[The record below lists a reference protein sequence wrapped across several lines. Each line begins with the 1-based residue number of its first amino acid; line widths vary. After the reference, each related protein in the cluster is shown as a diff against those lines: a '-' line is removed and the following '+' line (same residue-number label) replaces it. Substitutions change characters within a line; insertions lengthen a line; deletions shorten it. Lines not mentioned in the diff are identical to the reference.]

1 MNVIETVIEA
11 KQMPHEVEWI
21 ELKTNFWNPKEIGEY
36 ISALSNSATIHAIN
50 RFKKTKY
57 FRFLRKCW
65 L

>member
-36 ISALSNSATIHAIN
+36 ISALSNSATIHG
-50 RFKKTKY
+50 KKQD
-57 FRFLRKCW
+57 L
-65 L
+65 

>member
-36 ISALSNSATIHAIN
+36 ISALSNSATIHG
-50 RFKKTKY
+50 KKAGFY
-57 FRFLRKCW
+57 FIH
-65 L
+65 